1 MLRQRETL
9 LWVFLMPL
17 LFFYFIGTVTGG
29 FGSGSGER
37 PDPLALQ
44 TAAQQGPILDEIIRR
59 LEQQHYRVDRPV
71 ARAELDTYRRR
82 LSIPVFTEE
91 SVRSRTPVT
100 VTFELKDGGLG
111 ADFDQLRVSRAVYTV
126 VADLAVLQAS
136 DQPVTA
142 EAFKAL
148 ASAPRPLTL
157 TVTSAGRRRDPPS
170 GFSQA
175 VPGTMVMFT
184 MLILLTSGAILLVV
198 ERQAGLLRRL
208 ASTPITPGSIVLGKW
223 ISRMAL
229 GLVQL
234 AFAMI
239 VGRLVFGVD
248 WGSSLPM
255 VILVLAHVGRVHRL
269 ARAAPGECRAHDG
282 PDGRHRCADEHGA
295 GGAWRLLVA
304 DRDHAEVDAVALACP
319 ADRVDDGCDAQAG
332 EFRIRL
338 DRRAT
343 ACRRTRSG
351 DCHLRVGR
359 REDLP
364 LSIEKADPKVGLS
377 CELFVGSR
385 QLRSTPWLEPANSF
399 LPDAAR
405 TTVRALPVGEPSLAM
420 LPSTVTTSPTFSV
433 SRRQPL
439 RMRMFGLPISMP
451 QFVTLPV
458 FSSATSR

>member
-1 MLRQRETL
+1 VRSKMRDAAFIARADLSFMLRQRETL

-255 VILVLAHVGRVHRL
+255 VILVLLTWAAFTASLALLLANVARTMAQMAGIGVLTSMVLAALGGCWWPIEITPKWMQSLSLALPTGWTMDAMHKLVNFGYDWTAALPHVGVL
-269 ARAAPGECRAHDG
+269 AVATVICGW
-282 PDGRHRCADEHGA
+282 
-295 GGAWRLLVA
+295 GGAKI
-304 DRDHAEVDAVALACP
+304 
-319 ADRVDDGCDAQAG
+319 
-332 EFRIRL
+332 FRY
-338 DRRAT
+338 
-343 ACRRTRSG
+343 
-351 DCHLRVGR
+351 
-359 REDLP
+359 
-364 LSIEKADPKVGLS
+364 
-377 CELFVGSR
+377 
-385 QLRSTPWLEPANSF
+385 Q
-399 LPDAAR
+399 
-405 TTVRALPVGEPSLAM
+405 
-420 LPSTVTTSPTFSV
+420 
-433 SRRQPL
+433 
-439 RMRMFGLPISMP
+439 
-451 QFVTLPV
+451 
-458 FSSATSR
+458 